1 MTPIFKFLGFTP
13 KSYQK
18 THLTKMKHTFK
29 PFIIRYDMARTGF
42 EFIFANIGGNMEQML
57 SQMLVLAQDID
68 FLCSYL
74 ETLLQIVLQYHHK
87 SVLKIL
93 TNNFNAHQISAW
105 TVKALIIMQSRKLR
119 LLDVGVVDKPTL
131 DEIVMDEPVSDD
143 FWGKLH
149 DHSIKNNY
157 SN

>member
-1 MTPIFKFLGFTP
+1 
-13 KSYQK
+13 
-18 THLTKMKHTFK
+18 MKHTVK

-93 TNNFNAHQISAW
+93 TNNFITHQISA
-105 TVKALIIMQSRKLR
+105 
-119 LLDVGVVDKPTL
+119 
-131 DEIVMDEPVSDD
+131 
-143 FWGKLH
+143 
-149 DHSIKNNY
+149 
-157 SN
+157 